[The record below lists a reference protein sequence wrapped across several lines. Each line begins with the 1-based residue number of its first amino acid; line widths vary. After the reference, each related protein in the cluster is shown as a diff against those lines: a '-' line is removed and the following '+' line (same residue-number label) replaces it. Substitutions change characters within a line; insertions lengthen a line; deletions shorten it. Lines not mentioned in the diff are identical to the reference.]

1 MSLFSFRPGPGG
13 LRRHFLA
20 MYPSSGD
27 VVELTSANFDRLVMQ
42 SDNIW
47 IVEFYAPW
55 CGHCQSLAPEYQK
68 AAGKL
73 KVRVPRISS
82 YHSDID

>member
-1 MSLFSFRPGPGG
+1 MVLATLLGASV
-13 LRRHFLA
+13 A

-68 AAGKL
+68 AATKL
-73 KVRVPRISS
+73 KVCLFKLPQYGNMPS
-82 YHSDID
+82 

>member
-1 MSLFSFRPGPGG
+1 MAIVAALVACSA
-13 LRRHFLA
+13 A

-27 VVELTSANFDRLVMQ
+27 VVELTGSNFDQQVIK

-55 CGHCQSLAPEYQK
+55 CGHCQSLAPEYKK
-68 AAGKL
+68 AASKL
-73 KVRVPRISS
+73 KVK
-82 YHSDID
+82 